1 MTYTVQVLPVAV
13 RAIRKLPP
21 EAKRRVEAV
30 IGLLAED
37 PRPPAAKKLTARA
50 EWRVRSGDYRV
61 VYRIEDR
68 VLTVVIVHAGH
79 RRDVHER

>member
-1 MTYTVQVLPVAV
+1 M
-13 RAIRKLPP
+13 
-21 EAKRRVEAV
+21 
-30 IGLLAED
+30 AED

-68 VLTVVIVHAGH
+68 VLTVVVVHAGP
-79 RRDVHER
+79 RRDVYSR